1 LNPKL
6 DIPQENLAEFCRRW
20 MIEEFA
26 LFGSVLRE
34 DFTADSDVDVLVSFQ
49 AEAKWTL
56 FDLAS
61 MREELK
67 AIFGREVDLLTRG
80 GLEASRNYLRREAIL
95 AGAEIIYAA

>member
-1 LNPKL
+1 MNPKL